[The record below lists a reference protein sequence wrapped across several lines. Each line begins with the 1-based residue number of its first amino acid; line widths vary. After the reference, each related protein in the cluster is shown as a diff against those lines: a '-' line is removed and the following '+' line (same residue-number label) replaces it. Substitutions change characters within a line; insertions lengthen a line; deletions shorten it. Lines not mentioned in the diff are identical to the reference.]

1 MKLSRGSNLI
11 KKVRVEKRM
20 NCVSMLITGTF
31 VNLDIF
37 ESEEGNKPSSD
48 IEATILI

>member
-1 MKLSRGSNLI
+1 MKLSSGSNLI

-20 NCVSMLITGTF
+20 NCVSILITGTF

-37 ESEEGNKPSSD
+37 EREEGSKPSSD